1 MFSETRIL
9 LVNAINTSVEVE
21 RRYPNLGLGYLA
33 SVLRKNF
40 SEKKL
45 KILIADHNI
54 KKTTESFRPN
64 IVGISSVSQNYN
76 IALSY
81 SDYFK
86 KLGIPYI
93 IGGIHISNIPGS
105 LHRGAVA
112 GCKGEAEDTIVDLIN
127 MYFESD
133 LSNNR
138 LSEIPGLVFFDNND
152 ALVESPARPLIK
164 HLDNIPFPARD
175 LLPIRPHT
183 YMFTSR
189 GCPYRCTF
197 CSSSRFW
204 HKLRYFSAEY
214 VVEEI
219 ELLLDE
225 YNVTMISFFDD
236 LFASNRKRLER
247 IINLLEKKEIIGKI
261 KFTCSCRANIVD
273 KELVEMLSEMGIVS
287 VGLGLESGDE
297 EILKYLK
304 GNLINLN
311 DNYNAVNLL
320 KNAGIAANASFVIGS
335 PQETEKQIAK
345 TYDFIIKSRL
355 DLFDVYLLTPY
366 PGTPVWEYAKERGLV
381 KDDMP
386 DWSVLDVNAYRSL
399 DKAIIMSEKLAHKD
413 IVNFYKKFRRLR
425 FRRNVLKMIKHPMK
439 GDLPRMAWNM
449 FKEKTSFVS

>member
-1 MFSETRIL
+1 MHSETRIL

-45 KILIADHNI
+45 KILIVDHHI
-54 KKTTESFRPN
+54 KKTTENFRPN

-81 SDYFK
+81 SGYFE

-93 IGGIHISNIPGS
+93 IGGIHITNIPGS
-105 LHRGAVA
+105 LPTGSVA
-112 GCKGEAEDTIVDLIN
+112 GCKGEAENTIVDLIN
-127 MYFESD
+127 SYFEND
-133 LSNNR
+133 LSNSR
-138 LSEIPGLVFFDNND
+138 LSEISGIVFFDGD
-152 ALVESPARPLIK
+152 ALVESSARPLIK

-204 HKLRYFSAEY
+204 NKLRFFSAEY

-219 ELLLDE
+219 ELLLNE

-236 LFASNRKRLER
+236 LFASDRKRLER
-247 IINLLEKKEIIGKI
+247 IIHLLAKKEIIGKI

-273 KELVEMLSEMGIVS
+273 KVLVEMLSEMGIVS

-304 GNLINLN
+304 GNLINID

-320 KNAGIAANASFVIGS
+320 KKAGIAANASFVIGS
-335 PQETEKQIAK
+335 PQETEKQVMR
-345 TYDFIIKSRL
+345 TYNFIQKSRL

-366 PGTPVWEYAKERGLV
+366 PGTPVWEYAKKRGLV
-381 KDDMP
+381 KDDML

-399 DKAIIMSEKLAHKD
+399 GKAIIMSEKLARKD
-413 IVNFYKKFRRLR
+413 IIKFYKKFRKLR
-425 FRRNVLKMIKHPMK
+425 FRRNLLKVIKHPMK
-439 GDLPRMAWNM
+439 RDLPRMAWNL
-449 FKEKTSFVS
+449 FKEKTSFDS